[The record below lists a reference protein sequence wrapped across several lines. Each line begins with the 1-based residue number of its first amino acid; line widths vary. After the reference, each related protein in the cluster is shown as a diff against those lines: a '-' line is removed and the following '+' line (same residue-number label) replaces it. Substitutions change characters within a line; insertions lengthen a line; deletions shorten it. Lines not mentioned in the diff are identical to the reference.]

1 MELSIIFLNSKRSM
15 PHLMTPLPLPP
26 SPPKKKENRKE
37 NKTWSSPSVVGLSCC
52 CADFHS
58 NYHASDKV
66 KFEFNFGF
74 CVFLALPPTFRSG
87 KIVLLYSRS
96 TVSTTLRHTIE
107 WRRISN
113 VVCQSPAF
121 KVIMFS
127 QGH

>member
-1 MELSIIFLNSKRSM
+1 MVKPPFFSIFFFRCIIDHYKMILQ
-15 PHLMTPLPLPP
+15 HT
-26 SPPKKKENRKE
+26 
-37 NKTWSSPSVVGLSCC
+37 
-52 CADFHS
+52 D
-58 NYHASDKV
+58 

-87 KIVLLYSRS
+87 KIVLLYS

-113 VVCQSPAF
+113 DVCQSPAF
-121 KVIMFS
+121 KVIMFI

>member
-1 MELSIIFLNSKRSM
+1 M
-15 PHLMTPLPLPP
+15 PH
-26 SPPKKKENRKE
+26 
-37 NKTWSSPSVVGLSCC
+37 NKQAHCVSVKITIMNALLISLVERTNVLHEVYGKTAFLFYFFSRCII
-52 CADFHS
+52 DHYKMILQ
-58 NYHASDKV
+58 NTD

-121 KVIMFS
+121 KVTMFS